1 MINNRRNVAKLS
13 AIAAAGLLLLL
24 VSAVLLSYGR
34 WVHGILEGNRALAN
48 GDIATALQ
56 AYDVAA
62 RHLDRWPFMSRL
74 PGYRQLVFNRARA
87 LYGANK
93 NEELTRMLEAEAVR
107 VPSMADDNEYHF
119 WMGNVQFRQ
128 AIAQKDQQVVQAGLQ
143 QAAESYRRSLAAA
156 PDDWDAKYDY
166 ERTIRLLDEMRKGKE
181 DNLERIQRGEMK
193 ILREDVDKSKEQ
205 QQKMAPEKRG

>member
-1 MINNRRNVAKLS
+1 MKRASLAALS
-13 AIAAAGLLLLL
+13 FAGLILLA
-24 VSAVLLSYGR
+24 VSLVLLSYGR

-48 GDIATALQ
+48 GDNATALQ
-56 AYDVAA
+56 AYDVAT
-62 RHLDRWPFMSRL
+62 RRLNRWPSMSKL

-87 LYGANK
+87 LYAANES
-93 NEELTRMLEAEAVR
+93 EELTRMLEAEAVR
-107 VPSMADDNEYHF
+107 VPSLAEDSEYHF
-119 WMGNVQFRQ
+119 WIGNVQFRQ
-128 AIAQKDQQVVQAGLQ
+128 AIAQKDKQVLQAGLQ

-156 PDDWDAKYDY
+156 PGDWDAKYDY
-166 ERTIRLLDEMRKGKE
+166 ERTIHLLDDMRKGKE